1 MKTVSKI
8 TANGFETIDG
18 CLYRNNLNVAIEDV
32 LNLESNRHL
41 ATMPL
46 ILPARTVIYIP
57 EERPKKKETIN
68 LWR

>member
-1 MKTVSKI
+1 MINGKI

-18 CLYRNNLNVAIEDV
+18 ALYRANLNVAIEEV
-32 LNLESNRHL
+32 LNLEANRHL
-41 ATMPL
+41 ATLPL

-68 LWR
+68 LWD